1 MAYIGDVPANDPK
14 ESYFLPAGI
23 IMPYAGTASSAPTGW
38 LFCNGASVATASY
51 SDLYLAIGY
60 QYGGSGANFILPD
73 LRGRVVAGVDAMGGT
88 TAANRLGTAGLG
100 VAAGLGSVGGSETHT
115 LGTAQLP
122 NHTHTG
128 TVNAANATHQ
138 HTGSVEN
145 HRHTI
150 GDDGNHQH
158 DLNSWN
164 DATPTNTGAT
174 GYPISLRGQ
183 YQASNIM
190 SYSGNHS
197 HGGYTGYTQPTVT
210 INSDNANHS
219 HSLTIN
225 SSGGGGSAHP
235 NVQPTVVLNYI
246 IKY

>member
-100 VAAGLGSVGGSETHT
+100 VAAALGSVGGSETHT

-122 NHTHTG
+122 NHTHTATSGNTSISHQHGG
-128 TVNAANATHQ
+128 TVSSH
-138 HTGSVEN
+138 G
-145 HRHTI
+145 HTI
-150 GDDGNHQH
+150 GADGSHQH
-158 DLNSWN
+158 ALNSWN
-164 DATPTNTGAT
+164 DATPTNTGT
-174 GYPISLRGQ
+174 KGYPVSLRGQ
-183 YQASNIM
+183 YQEPDIM
-190 SYSGNHS
+190 SYAGNHS
-197 HGGYTGYTQPTVT
+197 HGGATGDATPTLLTSLADVVH
-210 INSDNANHS
+210 NHTV
-219 HSLTIN
+219 TIN